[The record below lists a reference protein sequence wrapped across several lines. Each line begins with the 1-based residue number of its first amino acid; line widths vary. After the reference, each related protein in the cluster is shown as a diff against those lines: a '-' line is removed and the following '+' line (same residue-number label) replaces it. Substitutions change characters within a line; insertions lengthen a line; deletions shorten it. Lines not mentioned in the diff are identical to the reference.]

1 MKKKIT
7 ILFSLVFI
15 SMGGLFAC
23 SELIKDVEP
32 EFDIEVFAK
41 SNSEG
46 FIAAPEPHLIAA
58 TQKRVDKAFPAKAF
72 GANIAIK
79 KARIE
84 QSGKYKYLI
93 AEGVKEGKSIAV
105 AIELLSK
112 RQKASVLKASLLS
125 FTSNSAAEELNYVA
139 GDTHTCTGAP
149 CSSCDFTKEGEKIT
163 GCACNDEGNV
173 SQKKCNH
180 TVSGGDEMIE

>member
-46 FIAAPEPHLIAA
+46 FIAAPEQHLIAA
-58 TQKRVDKAFPAKAF
+58 TQKKVDKAF

-84 QSGKYKYLI
+84 QNGKYKYLI

-112 RQKASVLKASLLS
+112 RQKVSALKASLLS

-149 CSSCDFTKEGEKIT
+149 CSSCDFVRNNETGKIT
-163 GCACNDEGNV
+163 GCACNDEYKLGK
-173 SQKKCNH
+173 SCNH
-180 TVSGGDEMIE
+180 TVSGGDESIE